1 MNKIK
6 ILPVLLL
13 LIATSLQA
21 DIFGKYYQESKK
33 IAEAMTL
40 EQLAGQMIQ
49 ADFEAITTLEYQTKP
64 EEAVSLALSSLLI
77 NANGAPSDSGNIAKI
92 PSLVEYDKQMDAFRK
107 ATDTN
112 WKKLTERFQNL
123 GVTVSVKDSGKYKIK
138 FLLGTDAVHG
148 DQHTVGSILFP
159 HNIGLS
165 CSHNEANFENSGFW
179 TK

>member
-64 EEAVSLALSSLLI
+64 EEAVSLALGSLLI

-112 WKKLTERFQNL
+112 WKKLT
-123 GVTVSVKDSGKYKIK
+123 
-138 FLLGTDAVHG
+138 
-148 DQHTVGSILFP
+148 
-159 HNIGLS
+159 
-165 CSHNEANFENSGFW
+165 
-179 TK
+179 